1 VDESFEDSVEAIGE
15 SMGNGEVPKVLE
27 RFTVR
32 GGVAKAGL

>member
-1 VDESFEDSVEAIGE
+1 MDENFEEVIGE

-27 RFTVR
+27 RFTIR